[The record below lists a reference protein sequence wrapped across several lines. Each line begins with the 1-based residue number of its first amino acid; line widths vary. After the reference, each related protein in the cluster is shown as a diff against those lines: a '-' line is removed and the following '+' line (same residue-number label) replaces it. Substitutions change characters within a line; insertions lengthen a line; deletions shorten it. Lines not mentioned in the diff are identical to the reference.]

1 MKKHEETR
9 RCPNG
14 GIPVSGWLAAK
25 YEVAGCTSPKVGQT
39 IAFVARVTTF
49 VPIPDYV
56 QQIDL
61 GNTFRPNAG

>member
-1 MKKHEETR
+1 MKKHDVVR
-9 RCPNG
+9 MAVFLPL
-14 GIPVSGWLAAK
+14 SGWLAAK
-25 YEVAGCTSPKVGQT
+25 YEVAGCTSPKVGQM
-39 IAFVARVTTF
+39 IAFVARVTAF